1 MVNLRDAIDQRFVE
15 LVRTGRVRVPPYP
28 AAARQLQALLIT
40 SDWSLPAVAR
50 IVTTDQALAA
60 AVLRRANGADM
71 GGRPATSVQAAVS
84 RLGSKAIAALALT
97 VGLGAEAS
105 RPGTLRG
112 LRRLIWR
119 QALLNA
125 ELCGM
130 LAGQRKLAVDD
141 AFTCGL
147 LHDFGKVVALGCI
160 ESIAAEGKLAL
171 SPARCLELIEAYHV
185 ELGLVVVAQWGLPDL
200 VSRVITEHH
209 DPGATPTD
217 LTRLVIVADHVV
229 ELLDLAPSVSRD
241 DLARVPF
248 LDDPREQTFIAQ
260 NLLGLPATLTA
271 YESGEAG
278 DSWGKVA
285 KLDTGEP
292 STLAEPQLAVSLGGK
307 SAAVD
312 LRVAYMTADGLG
324 ARARVPL
331 REQAVVP
338 FSIESDQGPVE
349 FFATVTRCNAD
360 GPAFLIE
367 ARPLALT
374 PLAQS
379 RWSDLLEHARS
390 GPQPASATR

>member
-50 IVTTDQALAA
+50 IVATDQALAA

-84 RLGSKAIAALALT
+84 RLGSKAIAALALS
-97 VGLGAEAS
+97 VGLGAEAA

-130 LAGQRKLAVDD
+130 LAGQHKLPVDD

-160 ESIAAEGKLAL
+160 ETIAAEAKLSL

-209 DPGATPTD
+209 DPVGNVSE
-217 LTRLVIVADHVV
+217 LTKLVVIADHVV
-229 ELLDLAPSVSRD
+229 ELLDLAPSVSRE

-248 LDDPREQTFIAQ
+248 LDDPRDQTFVAKS
-260 NLLGLPATLTA
+260 LLGLPATLTA

-285 KLDTGEP
+285 KLASGEP
-292 STLAEPQLAVSLGGK
+292 STLAEAQVPVSLAGK
-307 SAAVD
+307 SATVD
-312 LRVAYMTADGLG
+312 LRIAYMATDGFG

-338 FSIESDQGPVE
+338 VSIDSEHGPLE
-349 FFATVTRCNAD
+349 FFATVTRCHAD

-374 PLAQS
+374 PLAQG
-379 RWSDLLEHARS
+379 RWGELLAS
-390 GPQPASATR
+390 AAPQPASATP